1 MGYFGRDTNPLL
13 VTVFLVV
20 WIAVGLLQL
29 LSQLRT
35 L

>member
-1 MGYFGRDTNPLL
+1 MAYFGRDTNSLL
-13 VTVFLVV
+13 VTIFLIV

-29 LSQLRT
+29 LGQLKA